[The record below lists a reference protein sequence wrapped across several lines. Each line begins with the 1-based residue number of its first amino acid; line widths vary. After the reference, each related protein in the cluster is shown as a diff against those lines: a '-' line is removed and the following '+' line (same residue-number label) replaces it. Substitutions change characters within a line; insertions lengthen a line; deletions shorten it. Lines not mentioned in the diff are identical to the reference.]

1 MYGLKRCDGNHSLFD
16 GGEFAEWRMIAP
28 HLPKPCVDCGR
39 DRAARTPIRSALL
52 LTHGAGSS
60 SGSSRGSDV
69 IDGWQG
75 YHQLRT
81 RLPLRRIRH
90 AARASGRSC
99 FMTFETNSRRLAAA
113 SKESLRDTNA
123 IVCGYLTAHWRGT
136 RGQAKPSFKALKT
149 CDERRP
155 RTSFP
160 DRRRLPARCQRRP
173 RQRSPFSQRVEVR
186 DCCCCCSF
194 LPHQISIRQ
203 IDRYAHR
210 QLWPG
215 IYRRCPK

>member
-1 MYGLKRCDGNHSLFD
+1 VYGLKRCDGNHSLFD

-28 HLPKPCVDCGR
+28 HLPKPCLDCGR
-39 DRAARTPIRSALL
+39 DRA
-52 LTHGAGSS
+52 
-60 SGSSRGSDV
+60 
-69 IDGWQG
+69 DGWQG
-75 YHQLRT
+75 YHRLRT

-99 FMTFETNSRRLAAA
+99 FMTFETDSRRLAAA

-160 DRRRLPARCQRRP
+160 DRRRLPARCRRRP
-173 RQRSPFSQRVEVR
+173 RRRSPPSQRAAVP
-186 DCCCCCSF
+186 DYCCCS
-194 LPHQISIRQ
+194 PIPPISAATARGADPLRGRRSDRAKPRAGRQ
-203 IDRYAHR
+203 KRATAVSAR
-210 QLWPG
+210 Q
-215 IYRRCPK
+215 